1 MRTSRRSPELE
12 AFCLR
17 VELNTGVLA
26 QLEVEGVTDTPDF
39 SLDTIGSP
47 VPLHTEFSATVNGT
61 NGDTQLHPVNALLA
75 HSLIIAEGSVERVT
89 GAPGHLISINA
100 SVPNGRIQD
109 FLKLATRS
117 EKSILSGPVKI
128 KAKLTVP
135 PGTERA
141 LEKISLEGQFGVEG
155 GNWSNPAMRAKLE
168 SLSRRAL
175 GKPQEED
182 VGSAVTDLQGDFFI
196 RNGVLHFRK
205 LTFRVEGALV
215 GLAGSYAL
223 REGELDLTGQ
233 LTLQAKLSQT
243 VTGSKSLFLKGFD
256 PFFEKKNAGAVLRI
270 RISGTRDNPVFG
282 VSVFHKSFKKP
293 LNPDNSEPR

>member
-1 MRTSRRSPELE
+1 
-12 AFCLR
+12 

-141 LEKISLEGQFGVEG
+141 LERAPGGRTRSDRPADSSGKALANSYRLE
-155 GNWSNPAMRAKLE
+155 
-168 SLSRRAL
+168 
-175 GKPQEED
+175 
-182 VGSAVTDLQGDFFI
+182 I
-196 RNGVLHFRK
+196 
-205 LTFRVEGALV
+205 TFSK
-215 GLAGSYAL
+215 GL
-223 REGELDLTGQ
+223 
-233 LTLQAKLSQT
+233 
-243 VTGSKSLFLKGFD
+243 
-256 PFFEKKNAGAVLRI
+256 
-270 RISGTRDNPVFG
+270 
-282 VSVFHKSFKKP
+282 
-293 LNPDNSEPR
+293 